1 MNLKYPL
8 YNLSD
13 DEFESL
19 VSLICTEILGTGV
32 IVFSL
37 GKDGGRDGKFTG
49 MATQYP
55 SSAEPWDGKFIIQA
69 KHTIIPTASCSD
81 SKFHTI
87 LKNECDSVRELKE
100 DGKVDYY
107 LLFTN
112 RKLSGVQ
119 DPKIEDFIDEHTGVD
134 NVIIGEETIQLW
146 LQKYPEIAKAL
157 HLKDLFYPLEFYEKD
172 LQDIVIAFS
181 EVKFSNET
189 IKEREAD
196 LNRISIDEKNELNR
210 LSKTYFDEVFR
221 KSFSAFESISRFLED
236 PQNYELKMKYENTI
250 GDLQE
255 EIIINRDDY
264 YLFEDVLSHLYKLA
278 LDENNHKLHSNRG
291 LLRVFLHYM
300 YYNCDI
306 GISQRP
312 ENVET

>member
-1 MNLKYPL
+1 MSLKYPL
-8 YNLSD
+8 YNLND
-13 DEFESL
+13 DEFEKL
-19 VSLICTEILGTGV
+19 VALICTKILGTGV
-32 IVFSL
+32 VVFSP

-49 MATQYP
+49 TATQYP
-55 SSAEPWDGKFIIQA
+55 SSAEPWKGKFIIQA
-69 KHTIIPTASCSD
+69 KHTTSPIASCSD
-81 SKFHTI
+81 STFSTI
-87 LKNECDSVRELKE
+87 LKKECDSIKELKK

-107 LLFTN
+107 ILFTN
-112 RKLSGVQ
+112 RKLSGLQ
-119 DPKIEDFIDEHTGVD
+119 DPKIEAFIDEQTGVD
-134 NVIIGEETIQLW
+134 NVVIGEETIQLW

-181 EVKFSNET
+181 EVKFSKEI

-196 LNRISIDEKNELNR
+196 LDRISIEEKNELNR
-210 LSKTYFDEVFR
+210 LSKTYFDEVLR
-221 KSFSAFESISRFLED
+221 KSFSSFESITRFLED
-236 PQNYELKMKYENTI
+236 PQNDEIKMKYENTI

-264 YLFEDVLSHLYKLA
+264 CLFDDVLSHLYKLA

-306 GISQRP
+306 GISKRP
-312 ENVET
+312 EDVET